1 METTKKIKSGDV
13 RAASRLIRN
22 LEDHIPGAKTTI
34 KHLFP
39 FTGKA
44 HVIGITGSP
53 GAGKSTLTDGL
64 IDCIR
69 KKGKTVGV
77 LAVDPT
83 SPFTG
88 GAILG
93 DRIRMQRH
101 AEDPGVFVRSLAT
114 RGALGG
120 LAKAVGDAIHILDVM
135 GKDVVIVETVG
146 TGQQEVDIINHSHT
160 VLVVLVPG
168 MGDEIQ
174 AIKAGIL
181 EIADIFV
188 VNKADREG
196 SSKLSRELMA
206 MLDMAPPSSF
216 PAGWRPPIMKVE
228 NAFEPTGFQ
237 KALNDLSDKI
247 DDHYKHLVDH
257 DLLGSRLRRKAA
269 VELNEAIRA
278 SILEPVLLKL
288 VASGEMQG
296 AIDKLMKK
304 EADPYTVAEDIAKRY
319 MEGCL

>member
-1 METTKKIKSGDV
+1 METTKKIQGGDV

-22 LEDHIPGAKTTI
+22 LEDRIPEAKTTI

-39 FTGKA
+39 LTGRA

-64 IDCIR
+64 IDCFR

-120 LAKAVGDAIHILDVM
+120 LAKAVGDAIHVMDVL

-206 MLDMAPPSSF
+206 MLDMAPPSAF
-216 PAGWRPPIMKVE
+216 QGGWRPSIMKVE
-228 NAFEPTGFQ
+228 NAFEPAGFG
-237 KALNDLSDKI
+237 KALDDITNKI
-247 DDHYKHLVDH
+247 EEHYQHLVDK
-257 DLLGSRLRRKAA
+257 DLIGSRMRRKAV

-288 VASGEMQG
+288 LGSGEMEG
-296 AIDKLMKK
+296 LILKVMKK
-304 EADPYTVAEDIAKRY
+304 EIDPYTVAEDIAKKY
-319 MEGCL
+319 LEGCL

>member
-1 METTKKIKSGDV
+1 METTKKIKGGDI

-22 LEDHIPGAKTTI
+22 LEDRIPEAKTTI

-39 FTGKA
+39 LTGRA

-64 IDCIR
+64 IDCFR

-120 LAKAVGDAIHILDVM
+120 LAKAVGDAIHVMDVL
-135 GKDVVIVETVG
+135 GKDIIIVETVG

-168 MGDEIQ
+168 MGDGIQ

-181 EIADIFV
+181 EIADVFV
-188 VNKADREG
+188 VNKADRDG

-206 MLDMAPPSSF
+206 MLDMAPPSAF
-216 PAGWRPPIMKVE
+216 QGGWRPSIMRVE
-228 NAFEPTGFQ
+228 NAFEPAGFG
-237 KALNDLSDKI
+237 KALDDITTKI
-247 DDHYKHLVDH
+247 EEHYQHLVDK
-257 DLLGSRLRRKAA
+257 DLIGSRMRRKAV

-288 VASGEMQG
+288 LGSGEMEG
-296 AIDKLMKK
+296 LILKVMKK
-304 EADPYTVAEDIAKRY
+304 EIDPYTVAEDIAKKY
-319 MEGCL
+319 LEGCL